1 MELNM
6 SIVNSKKIIRGGQA
20 VKGIFLIYDIEDDS
34 VIIENLPAGT
44 QKHIEFKLRFKV
56 QNKTAERKITVYSKT
71 YKGGL
76 KEAIARKED
85 FIDQLKN
92 GKLEQARTKKTTLD
106 EGMEEYLSYKG
117 SSIKELTLAYYKQ
130 TYGKWIRPKLGKKV
144 LTNVT
149 ANDLQSIVNSMLKKG
164 MAPRTTQS
172 IKQIMRPLFKYYAD
186 KGVINGNPAALI
198 KIPKFDNTVQL
209 SLTEDEIASLYKAIK
224 NYPVE
229 PFNTLFM
236 WLAEGRRLNE
246 LLSLEWQQIDFPN
259 KRYSIVSDNNKAGV
273 SMQYRLRAN
282 IIEALNNFSKDSPF
296 VFHALT
302 NSSKKMSK
310 ETVRGHWAKL
320 LKSANIEHLR
330 IHDLRHI
337 IGSDLVSN
345 NHTLEE
351 IAQVLGHT
359 STSVTKRYSKVREEK
374 ANEALDSFFERIN
387 N

>member
-1 MELNM
+1 M
-6 SIVNSKKIIRGGQA
+6 SVVNAKKLYRDNKL
-20 VKGIFLIYDIEDDS
+20 VKGVFILYDTNDESVTIE
-34 VIIENLPAGT
+34 ELPAGT
-44 QKHIEFKLRFKV
+44 QKRIEFKLRFKV
-56 QNKTAERKITVYSKT
+56 QEKTAERKITIYSKT

-85 FIDQLKN
+85 FIDQLKD
-92 GKLEQARTKKTTLD
+92 GKLEQARTKKLTLD
-106 EGMEEYLSYKG
+106 EGMDEYLKYKG

-130 TYGKWIRPKLGKKV
+130 TYGKWIKPKLGKKV
-144 LTNVT
+144 LTSVT

-198 KIPKFDNTVQL
+198 QIPKFDNTVQL
-209 SLTEDEIASLYKAIK
+209 SLTEEEIASLYKAIK
-224 NYPVE
+224 NYPIE

-259 KRYSIVSDNNKAGV
+259 NRYSIVSTNNKAGV
-273 SMQYRLRAN
+273 GMRYGLRDN
-282 IIEALNNFSKDSPF
+282 ITASLKSFNKDSPF

-345 NHTLEE
+345 NFTLEE

-374 ANEALDSFFERIN
+374 ANEALDSFFDRIN

>member
-1 MELNM
+1 M
-6 SIVNSKKIIRGGQA
+6 SVVNAKKLYRDNKL
-20 VKGIFLIYDIEDDS
+20 VKGVFILYDTNDESVTIE
-34 VIIENLPAGT
+34 ELPAGT
-44 QKHIEFKLRFKV
+44 QKRIEFKLRFKV
-56 QNKTAERKITVYSKT
+56 QNKTAERKITIYSKT

-85 FIDQLKN
+85 LIDQLKD
-92 GKLEQARTKKTTLD
+92 GKLEQVRTKKLTLD
-106 EGMEEYLSYKG
+106 DGMEEYLNYKG

-130 TYGKWIRPKLGKKV
+130 TYGKWIKPKLGKKV
-144 LTNVT
+144 LTSVT

-186 KGVINGNPAALI
+186 KGIISGNPAALI

-209 SLTEDEIASLYKAIK
+209 SLTEEEIASLYKAIR
-224 NYPVE
+224 NYPIE

-259 KRYSIVSDNNKAGV
+259 NRYSIVSTNNKAGI
-273 SMQYRLRAN
+273 SMRYGLRDN
-282 IIEALNNFSKDSPF
+282 IVTSLKSFNKDSPF

-345 NHTLEE
+345 NFTLEE

-374 ANEALDSFFERIN
+374 ANEALDSFFDRIN
-387 N
+387 K